1 MPNNSLKKLPF
12 FLLYIFFVFDF
23 LYALD
28 TRVLPSKITD
38 SGESL
43 VNNLGYSV
51 EDRIIIINN
60 TDTNIKL
67 AIIGQHKKN
76 RTFKIAIDYVPAHS
90 EKKIISN
97 FDDRLSDFKSFTL
110 SIVDGKILESKAIC
124 KNDDLYFEISKLNLE
139 SESQNTFSQAEEL
152 LKWKELLDENIIT
165 QDEFEAKKKQLLDL

>member
-1 MPNNSLKKLPF
+1 M
-12 FLLYIFFVFDF
+12 FLLTV
-23 LYALD
+23 
-28 TRVLPSKITD
+28 K
-38 SGESL
+38 
-43 VNNLGYSV
+43 
-51 EDRIIIINN
+51 
-60 TDTNIKL
+60 
-67 AIIGQHKKN
+67 
-76 RTFKIAIDYVPAHS
+76 
-90 EKKIISN
+90 KKIISN